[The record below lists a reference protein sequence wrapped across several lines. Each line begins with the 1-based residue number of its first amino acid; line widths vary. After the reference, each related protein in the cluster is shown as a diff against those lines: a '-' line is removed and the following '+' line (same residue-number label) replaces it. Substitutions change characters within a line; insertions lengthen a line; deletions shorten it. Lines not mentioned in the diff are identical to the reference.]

1 MRCLSL
7 EAVSNAS
14 NNTSFCLILSF
25 TRHASFFED
34 LEEQSENGP
43 SCRKPRGRRSKF
55 RLWYHLLSEQ
65 YGSIVNGTM
74 LLNSHNIFF
83 IIKLHGEQERVLFLR
98 KQYTLF
104 SSKTY
109 ISTPHKWRVEVA
121 RARAKSFLA

>member
-65 YGSIVNGTM
+65 YGSIVHGTM

-83 IIKLHGEQERVLFLR
+83 IINYMASRKEFYFFENNTRFFHQKLTFRHLINGALKLRGHVL
-98 KQYTLF
+98 KV
-104 SSKTY
+104 S
-109 ISTPHKWRVEVA
+109 
-121 RARAKSFLA
+121 